1 MQQTSLKN
9 TTASGLFWNGT
20 ERILSKGLQFVF
32 SVLIARILSP
42 SDYGIIAIVN
52 ILLSICQ
59 MFVESGL
66 GKALVQKVD
75 RTDFDFS
82 TVFYFN
88 ITAAIILYIA
98 AWLSAP
104 LIASY
109 YDIPLLKDTTRIVC
123 LSLIFN
129 AFGSIQWFRLMIEMK
144 FKQVA
149 IISLAG
155 SVISGIAGLVLAY
168 LGWGVWALATQTVLA
183 TLITNILC
191 WTSAR
196 WLPGFHFSFKS
207 LKEMFSFGIN
217 LLAADGLDKIYGAA
231 YTAVIGKSFSTT
243 DLGNY
248 GKADAFAST
257 PATIFGGPIRNIT
270 YPIFSSIQ
278 NEINNLSSYYRKMMR
293 LSAFVFFPMIAGM
306 IAVADPL
313 IRVLLT
319 DKWAGMIPLMQII
332 SLSYLFPPLIYLTQ
346 NLLLILGYSG
356 KFLKIQLI
364 TRGIGIILLF
374 AAIPLGMNAV
384 CTGLVIV
391 SATSFILFFKDVKKH
406 IGYGWKMLLGDLFP
420 STVLSIVMGAIV
432 YIATLYI
439 DNIYIKLTAGII
451 IGISIYIG
459 GDVLFKQKEWNTL
472 IELIKG
478 RIYKQ

>member
-1 MQQTSLKN
+1 
-9 TTASGLFWNGT
+9 
-20 ERILSKGLQFVF
+20 
-32 SVLIARILSP
+32 
-42 SDYGIIAIVN
+42 
-52 ILLSICQ
+52 
-59 MFVESGL
+59 
-66 GKALVQKVD
+66 
-75 RTDFDFS
+75 
-82 TVFYFN
+82 
-88 ITAAIILYIA
+88 
-98 AWLSAP
+98 
-104 LIASY
+104 
-109 YDIPLLKDTTRIVC
+109 
-123 LSLIFN
+123 
-129 AFGSIQWFRLMIEMK
+129 
-144 FKQVA
+144 
-149 IISLAG
+149 
-155 SVISGIAGLVLAY
+155 
-168 LGWGVWALATQTVLA
+168 
-183 TLITNILC
+183 
-191 WTSAR
+191 
-196 WLPGFHFSFKS
+196 
-207 LKEMFSFGIN
+207 
-217 LLAADGLDKIYGAA
+217 
-231 YTAVIGKSFSTT
+231 
-243 DLGNY
+243 
-248 GKADAFAST
+248 
-257 PATIFGGPIRNIT
+257 
-270 YPIFSSIQ
+270 
-278 NEINNLSSYYRKMMR
+278 MR

-374 AAIPLGMNAV
+374 AAIPLGINAV

-451 IGISIYIG
+451 IGISIYIVAA
-459 GDVLFKQKEWNTL
+459 VLLKLKEWNTL

>member
-52 ILLSICQ
+52 ILFAICQ
-59 MFVESGL
+59 MLVESGFSQAL
-66 GKALVQKVD
+66 LKKADKTEID
-75 RTDFDFS
+75 YS

-88 ITAAIILYIA
+88 ITASIILYLIT
-98 AWLSAP
+98 WFLAP
-104 LIASY
+104 HLANY
-109 YDIPLLKDTTRIVC
+109 YNIPVLKDVTRLVC
-123 LSLIFN
+123 LSFILNAIGGVQGLKLIAEMRFKTQAII
-129 AFGSIQWFRLMIEMK
+129 AFTSSILSG
-144 FKQVA
+144 
-149 IISLAG
+149 IISL
-155 SVISGIAGLVLAY
+155 IIAY
-168 LGWGVWALATQTVLA
+168 LGYGVWALAFQNIFVSLFPSLMYW
-183 TLITNILC
+183 LIVK
-191 WTSAR
+191 
-196 WLPGFHFSFKS
+196 WLPGFKFSLSS

-217 LLAADGLDKIYGAA
+217 LLFADAIDKIYGAS
-231 YTAVIGKSFSTT
+231 YTAVIGKSFSTI

-248 GKADAFAST
+248 GKADSFAST

-278 NEINNLSSYYRKMMR
+278 EEINNLSSYYRKMMR

-313 IRVLLT
+313 VRVLLT

-391 SATSFILFFKDVKKH
+391 SVTSFILFFKDVKKH

-420 STVLSIVMGAIV
+420 SAVLSIVMGIIV

-439 DNIYIKLTAGII
+439 DNIYIKLIAGILF
-451 IGISIYIG
+451 GISIYIG
-459 GDVLFKQKEWNTL
+459 GAVLLKLKEWNIL
-472 IELIKG
+472 LEMLKE
-478 RIYKQ
+478 RVRK